1 MPTFRAASIDE
12 LLSILASEKEKDG
25 DLQIIFSIRDNSPP
39 PKGKRRV
46 TNRIIQEIRNALTA
60 LSQRRLETRESTKK
74 VVRLLREHFD
84 DAWKIFSDLQNG
96 IIAEHP
102 VPEGWESESLPVGVM
117 EARQKE
123 INELLEDTQDIPE
136 IPKDLMIQ
144 DKDLPKLIKGEMGD
158 ANQSGVGDI
167 IHKLHFVYGGWPEQ
181 EKVKD
186 GEDGSEKVEE

>member
-1 MPTFRAASIDE
+1 MPTYRAASIDD
-12 LLSILASEKEKDG
+12 LLTILNEQKETCG
-25 DLQIIFSIRDNSPP
+25 DVQIIFAIRDNSPA
-39 PKGKRRV
+39 PKGKRRA
-46 TNRIIQEIRNALTA
+46 TNRVIQDIRNALTA
-60 LSQRRLETRESTKK
+60 LSQRRLETRESVKK

-84 DAWKIFSDLQNG
+84 GPWKIYSDLQNN

-117 EARQKE
+117 EARQRE
-123 INELLEDTQDIPE
+123 INALLEDTQDIPE
-136 IPKDLMIQ
+136 IPKELLIQ

-181 EKVKD
+181 EEVKD
-186 GEDGSEKVEE
+186 GQDGGEPAEE